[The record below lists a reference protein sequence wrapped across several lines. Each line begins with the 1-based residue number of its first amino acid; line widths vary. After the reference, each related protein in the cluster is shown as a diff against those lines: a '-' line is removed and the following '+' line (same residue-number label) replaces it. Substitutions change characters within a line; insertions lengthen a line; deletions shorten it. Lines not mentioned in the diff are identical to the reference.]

1 MSIFSPEMMIPDQIY
16 YQTDTK
22 NKSFLKMY
30 KFLRDM
36 GIKNNKFFLAL
47 YDKDL
52 AKIDPLT
59 IQRPDKWIKAKVLRE
74 CIVNPWYYL
83 REICT
88 IKVPGGTTRYI
99 LNRGNLALTYC
110 VLNNI
115 DTSLMMPRQ
124 NGKSIGAAAVFDWL
138 LRFGATNSQILLFN
152 KKQCDASLNLKRI
165 TEFIDPYIPYWLKDS
180 ASVEDKDNS
189 EIFYLSKRGN
199 EIQVMPSA
207 NSADVADKLG
217 RGCTVPIFWGDEWA
231 FTPYNKVIYNASTFA
246 VSKAREV
253 ALEKGN
259 PSFKILTTTPNSIDL
274 PEGQYCKMMF
284 DMAMPFDEKEIYD
297 CPVDQLEQ
305 YVHDHSENNFVHIE
319 FSWRQLGKDEKWYE
333 EQKRLCNYDKLTIK
347 REIDLEWTL
356 SSDNSPFSE
365 DELEQVRAYTVPA
378 EKFIAF
384 NSGFKGRKLFLLEPV
399 DFYEPVMLSNDCSGG
414 LGLDSSV
421 MTIFSMVTGKPIG
434 YFANNRID
442 VDEFG
447 DYIEHVATKVFV
459 NSCIVIERNS
469 YGLAIIQKLAKKPS
483 TRMRLFYED
492 KSKSKPGEG
501 FKAIS
506 DNKQRVYGIDTTPK
520 SRDVMI
526 DMLFKIVNEHP
537 EDVVLPN
544 INKELKTMER
554 KNTGKIEHAEGC
566 HDDNVFSFLIGRYAM
581 SCSTYNSF
589 KNRIYMQ
596 KNNLVKDEEDDPTKI
611 VVRASRST
619 EKRLDAAEISKSMSI
634 NKARSIFN
642 LNR

>member
-1 MSIFSPEMMIPDQIY
+1 
-16 YQTDTK
+16 
-22 NKSFLKMY
+22 MY

-36 GIKNNKFFLAL
+36 GIKNNKFFLAV

-52 AKIDPLT
+52 MDIDPLT
-59 IQRPDKWIKAKVLRE
+59 IKNPDKYIKTKVLRE
-74 CIVNPWYYL
+74 CIINPWYYL

-99 LNRGNLALTYC
+99 LNRGNLAMTYC
-110 VLNNI
+110 VINNI

-124 NGKSIGAAAVFDWL
+124 NGKSIGAAAIFDWL
-138 LRFGATNSQILLFN
+138 VRFGATNSNILLFN
-152 KKQCDASLNLKRI
+152 KKQSDAILNLKRI
-165 TEFIDPYIPYWLKDS
+165 TEFIDPYIPHWLKDS
-180 ASVEDKDNS
+180 AAIDDKDNS

-199 EIQVMPSA
+199 EMQVMPSA

-253 ALEKGN
+253 ALANGN
-259 PSFKILTTTPNSIDL
+259 PSFKLLTTTPNSIDT

-297 CPVDQLEQ
+297 CPVDQLLD
-305 YVHDHSENNFVHIE
+305 YVHEHSENNFVHIE
-319 FSWRQLGKDEKWYE
+319 FSWRQLGKDEKWYN

-347 REIDLEWTL
+347 REVDLEWTL

-365 DELEQVRAYTVPA
+365 DELEKVKEYTIPF

-384 NSGFKGRKLFLLEPV
+384 NTGFKGRKIHILEPV
-399 DFYEPVMLSNDCSGG
+399 DFYEPVLLSCDCSGG

-421 MTIFSMVTGKPIG
+421 ITIFSMITGKPIG

-442 VDEFG
+442 VDDFG
-447 DYIEHVATKVFV
+447 DLIDHIATSVFV
-459 NSCIVIERNS
+459 NSCIAIERNS
-469 YGLAIIQKLAKKPS
+469 YGLAIIQRLAKKPS

-492 KSKSKPGEG
+492 KSVEKPGEK
-501 FKAIS
+501 FKKLS
-506 DNKQRVYGIDTTPK
+506 DNKHRVYGIDTTPR
-520 SRDVMI
+520 SRDFMI
-526 DMLFKIVNEHP
+526 DMLFKIVNEAP
-537 EDVVLPN
+537 EEIVLPG
-544 INKELKTMER
+544 INKELKTLER
-554 KNTGKIEHAEGC
+554 KKTGKIEHADGC
-566 HDDNVFSFLIGRYAM
+566 HDDNTFSFLIGRYAM
-581 SCSTYNSF
+581 TCSTYANF
-589 KNRIYMQ
+589 KNRIYMR
-596 KNNLVKDEEDDPTKI
+596 KNNLVKEDDENSTKI
-611 VVRASRST
+611 VVRPSKSTIKVIDAS
-619 EKRLDAAEISKSMSI
+619 EISSK
-634 NKARSIFN
+634 NFNNGARKIFN